1 MATPYYLCRWA
12 NDKYDSFFIMEYPD
26 IEAAMM
32 DTAGVEKIEWF
43 RYMVSE
49 TILGVEE
56 EAA

>member
-1 MATPYYLCRWA
+1 
-12 NDKYDSFFIMEYPD
+12 MEYPD

-32 DTAGVEKIEWF
+32 GTAGVEKIEWF